1 MEGTSL
7 ILLDTNALIW
17 AVIEPRRLSRAA
29 ASAIRRARVG
39 DGLAISAIS
48 LWELAMIFAR
58 GQVRAYGTV
67 EDSVRLMVD
76 SARVSVK
83 PITPEIASLAV
94 QFPEDYPRDP
104 ADRLI
109 GATARAEGI
118 ALVTRDQKIRTSPL
132 IKTIW

>member
-7 ILLDTNALIW
+7 ILLDTHALIYS
-17 AVIEPRRLSRAA
+17 VVEPRRLSRAA
-29 ASAIRRARVG
+29 ALAIRRAQVR
-39 DGLAISAIS
+39 DGLGISAIS
-48 LWELAMIFAR
+48 LWELAILFAR
-58 GQVRAYGTV
+58 GQLRAYGTV
-67 EDSVRLMVD
+67 EDSVRLMVE

-94 QFPEDYPRDP
+94 QFPDEFPRDP

-118 ALVTRDQKIRTSPL
+118 ALVTRDEKIRTSPL